1 MRALHD
7 LAALIVVIA
16 FVVWL
21 AGWLGAL
28 WSYAV

>member
-7 LAALIVVIA
+7 LAALIVVMA
-16 FVVWL
+16 FLVWL
-21 AGWLGAL
+21 GGWLNAL